1 LEEGKRAFDVKYE
14 VEISESAEKFL
25 EKVPKKDRLRII
37 EKIDTLGQDPTP
49 SGSIKLQG
57 YKESLYRIRSGD
69 YRVVYSIKKDILL
82 VLVVEIGHRREVYR

>member
-1 LEEGKRAFDVKYE
+1 MKYE

-25 EKVPKKDRLRII
+25 EKVPKKDRLRIM
-37 EKIDTLGQDPTP
+37 EKIDILADDPMP

-57 YKESLYRIRSGD
+57 QKPALYRIRSGD
-69 YRVVYSIKKDILL
+69 YRVVYSIKKDVLV

>member
-1 LEEGKRAFDVKYE
+1 MKYE

-25 EKVPKKDRLRII
+25 EKVPKKDRLRIM
-37 EKIDTLGQDPTP
+37 EKIDALADDQMP

-57 YKESLYRIRSGD
+57 QRPSLYRIRSGD
-69 YRVVYSIKKDILL
+69 YRVVYSIKKDVLI